1 MLQREELAKQDS
13 INTSGRLLET
23 IFLEMA
29 WQGLDFSV
37 ASQDLDYY
45 INGAT

>member
-23 IFLEMA
+23 IF
-29 WQGLDFSV
+29 WKWYGKD
-37 ASQDLDYY
+37 
-45 INGAT
+45 